1 MRIRPRLKSIV
12 RNKETSKLPYWVE
25 DEYSDFQQLTSQ
37 KYIQDNYGKFPES
50 EFQQPYKLDEE
61 DDYQFLEYLYSVPE
75 FPTIP
80 IPDVDVT
87 KTRPKGNCEELW
99 RELFGDSKV
108 PFIPDESDWSK
119 IRKYAEKCPLE
130 YLPHIC
136 CKDMKINGPT
146 DVTPGQTVEYT
157 VTGGLPGCAY
167 SWKSGKGRMVEGTY
181 TAPDTSGTDEIS
193 VSPWMSDDQDKKCAK
208 KSITIG
214 KACNGVIA
222 YTTLQMQVS
231 TTQTLTVTGAVEGE
245 TYSWSTTSGS
255 VSPSKGTSVTFTAP
269 ATNPN
274 CANNATVSI
283 TCGGNVVDSITIA
296 VRANS
301 FDYNKAAYYITQG
314 GGPGTP
320 IGDPANPAFILR
332 DCEYSIHLVPVR
344 CDGSI
349 PRTWSMPTCGY
360 DYANPYTGTCPHCA
374 VLKYN
379 PPGCWGN
386 WAFDRVTD
394 MAHAEAM
401 CSSAAPKNTD
411 FPRYY
416 GIPCNCAIGAV
427 YDVRTAQQKADGCCP
442 AGLL

>member
-146 DVTPGQTVEYT
+146 VVTPGQTVEYT

-167 SWKSGKGRMVEGTY
+167 SWKSGKGRMAEGTY

-214 KACNGVIA
+214 EACNGVIS

-255 VSPSKGTSVTFTAP
+255 IVPTEGTSVTYTAP
-269 ATNPN
+269 ASNAN
-274 CANNATVSI
+274 CASNPTI
-283 TCGGNVVDSITIA
+283 TLTCGGNVVDTITIA
-296 VRANS
+296 VNAVTTNAYAYGVKS
-301 FDYNKAAYYITQG
+301 GYVCVGPWKNGDYK
-314 GGPGTP
+314 
-320 IGDPANPAFILR
+320 F
-332 DCEYSIHLVPVR
+332 YSVTATSDQYR
-344 CDGSI
+344 CDGSRKTSGDTCNTI
-349 PRTWSMPTCGY
+349 TITGHSSCRLPWWCQDITCDCAVPPESSCDLASLTW
-360 DYANPYTGTCPHCA
+360 PYTICDNLTYALPNTGGIVDLRGQYITGGGGA
-374 VLKYN
+374 KY
-379 PPGCWGN
+379 P
-386 WAFDRVTD
+386 
-394 MAHAEAM
+394 
-401 CSSAAPKNTD
+401 SA
-411 FPRYY
+411 
-416 GIPCNCAIGAV
+416 
-427 YDVRTAQQKADGCCP
+427 ADGCCP
-442 AGLL
+442 AALL

>member
-87 KTRPKGNCEELW
+87 KTRPKGNCEKLW

-108 PFIPDESDWSK
+108 PFIPDESDLSK

-146 DVTPGQTVEYT
+146 DVAPGQTVEYT

-167 SWKSGKGRMVEGTY
+167 SWKSGKGRMAEGTY

-193 VSPWMSDDQDKKCAK
+193 VSPWISDDQGKKCAK

-214 KACNGVIA
+214 EACNGVIA

-255 VSPSKGTSVTFTAP
+255 VSPSEGTSVTFTAP

-283 TCGGNVVDSITIA
+283 TCGGNVVDTIQIA
-296 VRANS
+296 VNAVTTDNAY
-301 FDYNKAAYYITQG
+301 FTYTLEDYEGCSVPPHVLNGSCCELWWTPPGATPVITNCQY
-314 GGPGTP
+314 TRK
-320 IGDPANPAFILR
+320 I
-332 DCEYSIHLVPVR
+332 YK
-344 CDGSI
+344 CDGSYSSTTPKVWTTTQASFYKTCDDCKNQKSFSGLSI
-349 PRTWSMPTCGY
+349 NDLIALGVKDNRTSGM
-360 DYANPYTGTCPHCA
+360 
-374 VLKYN
+374 K
-379 PPGCWGN
+379 
-386 WAFDRVTD
+386 
-394 MAHAEAM
+394 
-401 CSSAAPKNTD
+401 AA
-411 FPRYY
+411 
-416 GIPCNCAIGAV
+416 
-427 YDVRTAQQKADGCCP
+427 GCCP
-442 AGLL
+442 AALL

>member
-108 PFIPDESDWSK
+108 PFIPDESDLSK

-167 SWKSGKGRMVEGTY
+167 SWKSGKGRMAEGTY

-214 KACNGVIA
+214 DACNGVIA

-255 VSPSKGTSVTFTAP
+255 VSPSEGTSVTFTAP

-283 TCGGNVVDSITIA
+283 TCGGNVVNSITITINA
-296 VRANS
+296 VTGTAGGVCVRDTDYDSCNPIRSPYHPNPVIGYWCGVRAVKKS
-301 FDYNKAAYYITQG
+301 LSCAGVLSTGGFGDCADQRYPPLATCELCQAAAATKCLTGQGISCPAGAYDTYYDT
-314 GGPGTP
+314 
-320 IGDPANPAFILR
+320 
-332 DCEYSIHLVPVR
+332 
-344 CDGSI
+344 
-349 PRTWSMPTCGY
+349 
-360 DYANPYTGTCPHCA
+360 
-374 VLKYN
+374 
-379 PPGCWGN
+379 
-386 WAFDRVTD
+386 
-394 MAHAEAM
+394 
-401 CSSAAPKNTD
+401 
-411 FPRYY
+411 
-416 GIPCNCAIGAV
+416 
-427 YDVRTAQQKADGCCP
+427 RTALQKLQGCCP
-442 AGLL
+442 SQLM